1 MSEPIIIA
9 IVGAIA
15 ALVGGLVAGLFGR
28 AKTHA
33 DADKSAADAN
43 EQIRETVM
51 ALIQPLKDRV
61 AELEREVELLQ
72 CENAGLKLWAE
83 ALVAQLKKVGQEPAE
98 YKLQKKPSK
107 T

>member
-9 IVGAIA
+9 LVGAIS
-15 ALVGGLVAGLFGR
+15 ALIGGLVAGLFGR
-28 AKTHA
+28 AKNLAEA
-33 DADKSAADAN
+33 DRSAADAN

-72 CENAGLKLWAE
+72 CENANLRLWAE
-83 ALVAQLKKVGQEPAE
+83 ALVAQLKEAGKEPVE
-98 YKLQKKPSK
+98 YKRLRK
-107 T
+107 TVKV